1 MLLIVNADDFGASRG
16 VNRGII
22 EAHEHGIVT
31 SASLMVDG
39 AAAAEAAEF
48 ARGPTKLGVGLHV
61 ELRRWRR
68 GVPPRRGAAVSA
80 AGVRRYARRELH
92 RQLERFRSLVG
103 REPTHI
109 DSHRHRHR
117 SPLVQPVFEQTASE
131 LGLPLRRTGLGIRF
145 CGDFYGHD
153 GCGRPAPEAITVDSL
168 VRLLEELPEGATEL
182 CCHPGYVEDLKSWY
196 RSEREL
202 EIRVLC
208 DPRVRDVIR
217 RRGIFLCTFADLRR
231 SADGQPAATA
241 PPSEFGRSPLAS

>member
-1 MLLIVNADDFGASRG
+1 MIVNADDFGASRG

-22 EAHEHGIVT
+22 EAHERGIVT

-39 AAAAEAAEF
+39 VAAAEAAEF

-80 AGVRRYARRELH
+80 GGVRRHARRELQ

-109 DSHRHRHR
+109 DSHQHRHR
-117 SPLVQPVFEQTASE
+117 WPLVQPIFEQTARE
-131 LGLPLRRTGLGIRF
+131 LRLPLRRTGLGIRF

-153 GCGRPAPEAITVDSL
+153 GRGRPAPDAITVESL
-168 VRLLEELPEGATEL
+168 IRLLEELPDGATEL
-182 CCHPGYVEDLKSWY
+182 CCHPGYGDDLKSWY
-196 RSEREL
+196 RFEREQ
-202 EIRVLC
+202 EVRVLC
-208 DPRVRDVIR
+208 DPRVRDVIW
-217 RRGIFLCTFADLRR
+217 RRGILLCTFSNLR
-231 SADGQPAATA
+231 
-241 PPSEFGRSPLAS
+241 PSSDRQRHRLPQ